1 MITNLNEFKER
12 IDIYEVVS
20 NYVTLKKS
28 GANYMGCCPFH
39 SEKSGSFSVSSSKG
53 IYHCFGCGVGGDSI
67 DFVQRIEKLDFEESC
82 EKIADIIGF
91 TLEYG
96 NSYKTSKI
104 DTSLLEKSKD
114 FFASTLK
121 NTPKAK
127 DYFISRGL
135 NEESIS
141 KFQLGFCPFSF
152 SYVKNIDQKD
162 IPFGISVGLLAKD
175 LQSQKTYTPFSGRL
189 IFPICNKKGNV
200 IAFGARILDKESSNQ
215 NAKYINSKE
224 SKFYSKKQTLYAL
237 HLAKDTIIKNKEALI
252 VEGYM
257 DVIMLHQAGYKNAL
271 ASCGTAL
278 SAEQIA
284 TISKLEAKIVLC
296 FDTDSAGKKA
306 TIRAIE
312 TLIKSGIY
320 DAEVLELK
328 GGKDPCELLATGG
341 SDVIEKGV
349 RTPIIKFMLLNLLSD
364 NKTIESKNIGII
376 KAKEFLFKIK
386 NEFIRESYVK
396 VASEILNVSPTY
408 LRVIEKIQS
417 KPKKFNETEASI
429 VKAVLSKPALIDVV
443 IEWLEFD
450 DFPTLSKSIENL
462 AQDIIDEKARE
473 IALDDSIPLPA
484 NINTSLRAVYEVSS
498 KRKMHTIRN
507 SSLPLEAK
515 LEKIQAIKE
524 RLLRWT

>member
-1 MITNLNEFKER
+1 MITNLNQFKER

-473 IALDDSIPLPA
+473 IALDDSIPLPT

-507 SSLPLEAK
+507 SSLPLEVK

>member
-1 MITNLNEFKER
+1 MIANLNEFKDS
-12 IDIYEVVS
+12 IDIYEVIS
-20 NYVTLKKS
+20 NYVALKKS

-39 SEKSGSFSVSSSKG
+39 SEKSGSFSISTSKG

-96 NSYKTSKI
+96 GSYNSPKI

-114 FFASTLK
+114 FFASTLRA
-121 NTPKAK
+121 TTKAK
-127 DYFISRGL
+127 DYFITRGL

-141 KFQLGFCPFSF
+141 KFQLGFCPLSF
-152 SYVKNIDQKD
+152 AYVKTIAEKD

-189 IFPICNKKGNV
+189 IFPIYNKKGNV
-200 IAFGARILDKESSNQ
+200 VAFGARILDKESSNQ

-224 SKFYSKKQTLYAL
+224 SKFYSKRQTLYGF
-237 HLAKDTIIKNKEALI
+237 HLAKDSIIKKKEALI

-257 DVIMLHQAGYKNAL
+257 DVIMLHQAGFKNAL

-278 SAEQIA
+278 TTEQIA

-296 FDTDSAGKKA
+296 FDTDNAGQKA
-306 TIRAIE
+306 TLRAIE

-320 DAEVLELK
+320 DGEVLELK
-328 GGKDPCELLATGG
+328 GGKDPCELLATGD

-349 RTPIIKFMLLNLLSD
+349 RTPIIKFMLLHLLSD
-364 NKTIESKNIGII
+364 SKTIESKNIAII

-386 NEFIRESYVK
+386 NEFIRESYIK
-396 VASEILNVSPTY
+396 IASEILNISPTY

-417 KPKKFNETEASI
+417 KPKRFNETEASV
-429 VKAVLSKPALIDVV
+429 VKAVLSKPELIDVV

-450 DFPTLSKSIENL
+450 DFPTLKECIKNL

-473 IALDDSIPLPA
+473 IALDDSIPLPE
-484 NINTSLRAVYEVSS
+484 NIKTSLRAIYEVSS
-498 KRKMHTIRN
+498 KRKMNAIRH

-515 LEKIQAIKE
+515 LEKIEAIKE

>member
-1 MITNLNEFKER
+1 MITNLNQFKER

-257 DVIMLHQAGYKNAL
+257 DVIMLHQAGYKNTL

-278 SAEQIA
+278 SVEQIA

-473 IALDDSIPLPA
+473 IALDDSIPLPT

-507 SSLPLEAK
+507 SSLPLEVK